1 MLTVRRLFPRTCITT
16 LAVTA
21 LVACTV
27 PRVSTGTVVPPDW
40 SVISPIEMQ
49 GVWSQVTT
57 AYDIVS
63 RVRPSML
70 LVRDRARVQ
79 SPVFA
84 APNDRRNIRV
94 YIDDVS
100 VGGVEMLRNVPKEAV
115 VSLQWLSPIE
125 ATTRY
130 GGGHMAGVIA
140 VTTGA
145 RR

>member
-1 MLTVRRLFPRTCITT
+1 MLTATRLFPRTCITT
-16 LAVTA
+16 LAATA

-40 SVISPIEMQ
+40 SVISPVEIEP
-49 GVWSQVTT
+49 VWSQVTT

-70 LVRDRARVQ
+70 LVRDRARLQ
-79 SPVFA
+79 SPRFPE
-84 APNDRRNIRV
+84 PNDGRNIRV
-94 YIDDVS
+94 YVDDVS
-100 VGGVEMLRNVPKEAV
+100 LGGVEMLRNVPKEAV
-115 VSLQWLSPIE
+115 VRVQWLSPME

-130 GGGHMAGVIA
+130 GGGHMGGVIA

-145 RR
+145 RP